1 MLSGRGRKTSAEK
14 ATLLFGAL
22 RRYRLALEDG
32 EDKNSDALLK
42 LVQFYVK
49 IYRINSQKAKE
60 YRLVVGFEQAV
71 SGIIRKGYIERCYA
85 NDVKAFA
92 DDLNR
97 KLDAD
102 LKTCFSIINGR
113 KKIGRARIKSRIH

>member
-14 ATLLFGAL
+14 AMLLFGAL

-32 EDKNSDALLK
+32 GDKNSDVLLL
-42 LVQFYVK
+42 LVRFYVK
-49 IYRINSQKAKE
+49 IYRINNQKAKE
-60 YRLVVGFEQAV
+60 YRLVVGLKQAV
-71 SGIIRKGYIERCYA
+71 SGILRKEYIERCYA

-102 LKTCFSIINGR
+102 LKICFSIINGC